1 MKKLLIIL
9 VLLILLLGAGGGGAY
24 WWFFMRE
31 AGQGAEAG
39 DGAPEGAPNDPAVY
53 VELEAL
59 TIPVIRGGAVAKYVL
74 LQISLEVEDLAAREE
89 VQERMPRLVDAFLRD
104 LHAYFASVPL
114 DSPLNARTVKAR
126 LLAIANR
133 ITGGGVVREVLIQ
146 GAYEKTN

>member
-24 WWFFMRE
+24 WWFLMRDAGEGHE
-31 AGQGAEAG
+31 ASDAAPD
-39 DGAPEGAPNDPAVY
+39 DGPGEPAVY

-89 VQERMPRLVDAFLRD
+89 IQERMPRLMDAFLRD

-114 DSPLNARTVKAR
+114 DSPLNVRTVKAR
-126 LLAIANR
+126 LRAIADR
-133 ITGGGVVREVLIQ
+133 IVGADVVREVLIQ